1 MRAMPRAACLLAA
14 VAFAACATS
23 PVVRTAPVPLGL
35 PTSAA
40 EPPRLRAD
48 ADHSPAPA
56 GAPSPF
62 VHDPAVR
69 ALYDSA
75 STPAAV
81 VEPAP
86 DAAPDR
92 SATANVAPDAGAW
105 PAEPRVRRSREPF
118 VPFATILGAGLGS
131 ALSHRGSRAEGAL
144 LGAGI
149 GLIFDLQRT
158 VR

>member
-1 MRAMPRAACLLAA
+1 MRRAASLLAA
-14 VAFAACATS
+14 VALAACAS
-23 PVVRTAPVPLGL
+23 APVVRTAPTPLGL

-48 ADHSPAPA
+48 ADRSAAPA

-75 STPAAV
+75 PPPPAV
-81 VEPAP
+81 VEPSP
-86 DAAPDR
+86 DAEPDR
-92 SATANVAPDAGAW
+92 GTAASEASAAGAW
-105 PAEPRVRRSREPF
+105 RAEPRARRSREPF
-118 VPFATILGAGLGS
+118 VPIATIFGAGIGS

>member
-1 MRAMPRAACLLAA
+1 MRRAASLFAA
-14 VAFAACATS
+14 VALSACASS
-23 PVVRTAPVPLGL
+23 PVVRTAPTPLGL

-48 ADHSPAPA
+48 ADRSAAPA

-69 ALYDSA
+69 ALYGGA
-75 STPAAV
+75 PTPAAV
-81 VEPAP
+81 AEPTPEAAPYRSVTADDAP
-86 DAAPDR
+86 DA
-92 SATANVAPDAGAW
+92 NAW
-105 PAEPRVRRSREPF
+105 PAEPRMRRSREPF
-118 VPFATILGAGLGS
+118 VPAATILGAGIGS
-131 ALSHRGSRAEGAL
+131 ALSHRGNRAEGAL

-149 GLIFDLQRT
+149 GLIFDLQRA